1 MKHFFKTS
9 LTLVCAIL
17 LAWSCSDDDDNGS
30 DPMTPTPPDEEQN
43 IVETAIAS
51 NLDNLV
57 AALQKADES
66 ANNDLV
72 TALSDTT
79 ATFTVLAPTDAAFAD
94 LFSRLN
100 GFSSL
105 DDFDTEG
112 EQDLLAAI
120 LSYHVVA
127 GSAVTSDQLSDG
139 QTVPTLQTE
148 SLTVS
153 TDGGVF
159 FIDAAGESAQVTTP
173 DVSTSNGVVHVIDK
187 VLLPQ
192 AAIDALNGVL
202 LFSITDTAVDNENL
216 TSLVAALQLTGLD
229 ATLDAAGTFTV
240 FAPTNDAFA
249 AFLDGT
255 PLDDFDTDE
264 EIAALTQILLN
275 HVIGT
280 EIAAADLVM
289 EGSGY
294 ASTLADG
301 PIDGTNLSI
310 YYNTADG
317 VEFNGVSSVVDGG
330 ADVMATNGIIHV
342 VDAVIDLPNIVD
354 HALANG
360 QFSSLVGLLTDDG
373 NTVDFVSVLSSTEEV
388 YTVFAPVNDAFTAFT
403 NPDENAIQD
412 ILLNHVIGG
421 TVATSGSL
429 SNSYANTLASYAE
442 NENLSI
448 YINTDDGVTLNGVS
462 TVAVADVVASNGI
475 IHAVD
480 TVIDL
485 PTVTTFAVADPTFS
499 TLVSALTTLTPATD
513 FAGILSRTSGGNMD
527 NIDPPFTVFAPT
539 NDAFAALDAI
549 PEEDVLTQVLL
560 HHVVGGAN
568 VRSGDLTEGNNPATT
583 LEGDDITITLPGT
596 DGNIA
601 DVTDGSGSDDIGI
614 IVVDVQANNGV
625 IHVLN
630 KVMIPDTNN

>member
-30 DPMTPTPPDEEQN
+30 DPMTPAPPDEEQN
-43 IVETAIAS
+43 FVETAIAS

-100 GFSSL
+100 GVSSL

-139 QTVPTLQTE
+139 HTVPTLQTE

-159 FIDAAGESAQVTTP
+159 FIDAAGLSAQVTTP

-255 PLDDFDTDE
+255 P
-264 EIAALTQILLN
+264 
-275 HVIGT
+275 
-280 EIAAADLVM
+280 
-289 EGSGY
+289 
-294 ASTLADG
+294 
-301 PIDGTNLSI
+301 
-310 YYNTADG
+310 
-317 VEFNGVSSVVDGG
+317 
-330 ADVMATNGIIHV
+330 
-342 VDAVIDLPNIVD
+342 
-354 HALANG
+354 
-360 QFSSLVGLLTDDG
+360 
-373 NTVDFVSVLSSTEEV
+373 
-388 YTVFAPVNDAFTAFT
+388 
-403 NPDENAIQD
+403 
-412 ILLNHVIGG
+412 
-421 TVATSGSL
+421 
-429 SNSYANTLASYAE
+429 
-442 NENLSI
+442 
-448 YINTDDGVTLNGVS
+448 
-462 TVAVADVVASNGI
+462 
-475 IHAVD
+475 
-480 TVIDL
+480 
-485 PTVTTFAVADPTFS
+485 
-499 TLVSALTTLTPATD
+499 
-513 FAGILSRTSGGNMD
+513 
-527 NIDPPFTVFAPT
+527 
-539 NDAFAALDAI
+539 
-549 PEEDVLTQVLL
+549 
-560 HHVVGGAN
+560 
-568 VRSGDLTEGNNPATT
+568 
-583 LEGDDITITLPGT
+583 
-596 DGNIA
+596 
-601 DVTDGSGSDDIGI
+601 
-614 IVVDVQANNGV
+614 
-625 IHVLN
+625 
-630 KVMIPDTNN
+630 

>member
-9 LTLVCAIL
+9 LTLVCSIL

-30 DPMTPTPPDEEQN
+30 DPMTPAPPEEEQN

-330 ADVMATNGIIHV
+330 ADVMATNGIIHD